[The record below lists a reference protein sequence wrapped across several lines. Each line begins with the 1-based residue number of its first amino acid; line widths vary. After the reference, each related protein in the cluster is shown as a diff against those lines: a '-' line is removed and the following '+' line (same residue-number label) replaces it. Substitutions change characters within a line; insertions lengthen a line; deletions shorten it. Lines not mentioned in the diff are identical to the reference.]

1 MSRPLRFCLVT
12 TFYPPFNFGG
22 DGITVRRLANGLAER
37 GHDVHVVHCVDAF
50 TMLRP
55 DGVIAGDRYDDHP
68 RVVHHPLRSRAGL
81 LSPLITQQT
90 GAPGLKAPMLRRL
103 LGGGGFDVLHFHNT
117 SLIGVTALS
126 YGTAVKLYTTHE
138 HWLVCQTHTLW
149 RFNREPCTERRC
161 TACVLKAGRPPQM
174 WRATGVLERSLAHLD
189 AIIAPSE
196 FTRDKHR
203 EFGLRVNTPIVHLPN
218 FIPRPAPPPAAQASP
233 HERPYFLFAG
243 RLERIKGAHVLVDA
257 FKTYPRADLL
267 LAGTGT
273 DDGWLRERAG
283 GAPNIHFL
291 GPMPYAR
298 LELYLRHAIAAVV
311 PSIGYEVFPT
321 VVLEAYAHGTPVI
334 GHRLGPIPEM
344 LDGRGGLTYAT
355 DRELAGALNALQ
367 DNPGLRSELG
377 HLAAATYEALWTPER
392 HFERY
397 FDLIAGL
404 EADRA
409 RAGRSV
415 AAVSAS

>member
-1 MSRPLRFCLVT
+1 
-12 TFYPPFNFGG
+12 
-22 DGITVRRLANGLAER
+22 
-37 GHDVHVVHCVDAF
+37 
-50 TMLRP
+50 
-55 DGVIAGDRYDDHP
+55 
-68 RVVHHPLRSRAGL
+68 
-81 LSPLITQQT
+81 
-90 GAPGLKAPMLRRL
+90 
-103 LGGGGFDVLHFHNT
+103 
-117 SLIGVTALS
+117 
-126 YGTAVKLYTTHE
+126 
-138 HWLVCQTHTLW
+138 
-149 RFNREPCTERRC
+149 
-161 TACVLKAGRPPQM
+161 
-174 WRATGVLERSLAHLD
+174 
-189 AIIAPSE
+189 
-196 FTRDKHR
+196 
-203 EFGLRVNTPIVHLPN
+203 
-218 FIPRPAPPPAAQASP
+218 
-233 HERPYFLFAG
+233 
-243 RLERIKGAHVLVDA
+243 
-257 FKTYPRADLL
+257 
-267 LAGTGT
+267 
-273 DDGWLRERAG
+273 
-283 GAPNIHFL
+283 
-291 GPMPYAR
+291 
-298 LELYLRHAIAAVV
+298 VV